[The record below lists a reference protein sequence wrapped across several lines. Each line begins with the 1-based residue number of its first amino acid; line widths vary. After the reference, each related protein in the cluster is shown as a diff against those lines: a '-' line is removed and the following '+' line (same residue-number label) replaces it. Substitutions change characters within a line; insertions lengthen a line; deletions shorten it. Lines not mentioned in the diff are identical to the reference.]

1 MYSRKD
7 ITKMRIV
14 SLPLTAS
21 LMIVSL
27 GVGLVVGYYV
37 SPTYQRTMYTS
48 EMMGL
53 GSADRFLDLRY
64 INQMASHH
72 KGAILLARQIAG
84 KSTRPEINA
93 LAEEILQN
101 EPKLISELYAWKK
114 EWYKDSSEA
123 ENPEVTNLGKP
134 DEKIDLRFLNALISH
149 HEAGILMAQ
158 EAKVKS
164 SRNQVLDNADAVEN
178 FLKNSLVTLMSWRE
192 LWYGVK

>member
-1 MYSRKD
+1 
-7 ITKMRIV
+7 
-14 SLPLTAS
+14 
-21 LMIVSL
+21 MIVSL